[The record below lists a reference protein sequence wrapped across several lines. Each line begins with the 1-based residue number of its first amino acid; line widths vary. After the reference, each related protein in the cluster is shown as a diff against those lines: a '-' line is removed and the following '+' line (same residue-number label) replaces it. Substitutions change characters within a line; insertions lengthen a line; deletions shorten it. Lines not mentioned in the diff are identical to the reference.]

1 MSNIVSIRTPLIGKQ
16 TQIICVNVI
25 ATYQDLPQE
34 IFDCVVQVAPIN
46 TTISNQLSVEMSV
59 LSQVVSELSGNKDYL
74 QKISLCYELPEFETY
89 DEIVENGFGFIFRTN
104 SKYWFCS
111 EETDF
116 FEQEVIQKLNISRQV
131 RQLVAQSN

>member
-1 MSNIVSIRTPLIGKQ
+1 MNCTKLPNTKTHLLST
-16 TQIICVNVI
+16 NVI

-34 IFDCVVQVAPIN
+34 ILDCEVHVTPIN
-46 TTISNQLSVEMSV
+46 KSISNQLSVEMSV
-59 LSQVVSELSGNKDYL
+59 LSQVLRKLTGNKDFL

-104 SKYWFCS
+104 SKYWFCP

-131 RQLVAQSN
+131 RQLVAQRH